1 MYIYICI
8 YVYTENDGTVL
19 NKYQSSFQLL
29 SVSQMTQV
37 VEVRLV
43 ASTSMNQSGLSENG
57 ISRIPQRQSTSG
69 LKVEG
74 NNIEFFG
81 IVLPF
86 RNLIHYFHQLVV
98 PSQVFY

>member
-1 MYIYICI
+1 MYIIPIYILLCIYICI
-8 YVYTENDGTVL
+8 YYVYTENDGTVL

-57 ISRIPQRQSTSG
+57 ISRIPQRY
-69 LKVEG
+69 
-74 NNIEFFG
+74 N
-81 IVLPF
+81 P
-86 RNLIHYFHQLVV
+86 LVD
-98 PSQVFY
+98 